1 VVVDGDRRVLVAG
14 NELRWVL
21 HHEGGM
27 GSEEGPM
34 EEEDDGRRWELTVRG
49 LKRWWRFRLRVGNGG
64 PVADY
69 DRRSPEGDKGGGALL
84 VGVEAV
90 WRQKKGATTW
100 LGPF

>member
-1 VVVDGDRRVLVAG
+1 
-14 NELRWVL
+14 
-21 HHEGGM
+21 
-27 GSEEGPM
+27 
-34 EEEDDGRRWELTVRG
+34 
-49 LKRWWRFRLRVGNGG
+49 VGNGG